1 MSCSQ
6 LATRFLLLFQQL
18 EFSIKLLALQ
28 GFKTASERLIRM
40 ITILSAG
47 SAIVTLLVLEPTR
60 GLFIERII
68 ITIEVQDIDILVAA
82 LSWLYILALVDS
94 HGARLILQHL
104 NLLTTRSALLL
115 LAPEVKARLLS

>member
-40 ITILSAG
+40 ITILSVG
-47 SAIVTLLVLEPTR
+47 SAIVTLLMLEPTR
-60 GLFIERII
+60 GLFIERIT

-82 LSWLYILALVDS
+82 LSWL
-94 HGARLILQHL
+94 
-104 NLLTTRSALLL
+104 
-115 LAPEVKARLLS
+115 